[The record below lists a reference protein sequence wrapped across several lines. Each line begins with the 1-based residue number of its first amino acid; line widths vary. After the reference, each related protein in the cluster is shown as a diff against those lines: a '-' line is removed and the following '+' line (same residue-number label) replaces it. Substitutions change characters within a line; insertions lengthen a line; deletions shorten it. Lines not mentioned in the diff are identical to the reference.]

1 MSPAMT
7 HVRLESDVTLTVDG
21 QSWERK
27 ADVQDDVAWF
37 ESPTFVITD
46 GPIIEPE
53 LPELQ
58 NVKLEGDILTWEM
71 DPDVFTYVLELNG
84 KYGGAVESP
93 CDLRVFCE
101 TFELDYGE
109 YKGTL
114 VGRNKDNKDVTRVT
128 KFEYDYQPEHHTLVA
143 FLESISGSSDFDE
156 IDADKLFRYPTLTSE
171 TEDVSLHNMY
181 YEKLLD
187 DGTWRSTGF
196 GTNQPFAPGTYRCK
210 INAEIA
216 REHYS
221 DTAFWADKVELL
233 MDGTPWT
240 YGGPL
245 GWNGDYCVAVSF
257 YSPLIIVE
265 EEKPVDPDDITG
277 GRWYTKWGATYYE
290 TEDGENLYG
299 LKKID
304 GDYYYFN
311 TSGAMKKETFITI
324 GKNKRYFGKDGKMVI
339 DDFVT
344 VNKAT
349 YYMNDEGNMA
359 TGITYAKG
367 EWYYFRDS
375 TGAMVKDE
383 LVTLEYDGEKCT
395 YYLEPDGVMHLGFL
409 TRWGVTRFFKRTNGI
424 MQKGFVRIDKH
435 VYYFRPENGAMVK
448 NQFLKLDGYEY
459 YLKADGTRAEDE
471 TLVIWGVHYVFNSY
485 GELVM
490 KYK

>member
-1 MSPAMT
+1 M
-7 HVRLESDVTLTVDG
+7 
-21 QSWERK
+21 
-27 ADVQDDVAWF
+27 
-37 ESPTFVITD
+37 
-46 GPIIEPE
+46 
-53 LPELQ
+53 
-58 NVKLEGDILTWEM
+58 DIKE
-71 DPDVFTYVLELNG
+71 DI
-84 KYGGAVESP
+84 
-93 CDLRVFCE
+93 
-101 TFELDYGE
+101 
-109 YKGTL
+109 
-114 VGRNKDNKDVTRVT
+114 KDVTIL
-128 KFEYDYQPEHHTLVA
+128 YDNVGLMVDEKEW
-143 FLESISGSSDFDE
+143 FFDE
-156 IDADKLFRYPTLTSE
+156 VNKYNLEGI
-171 TEDVSLHNMY
+171 
-181 YEKLLD
+181 
-187 DGTWRSTGF
+187 
-196 GTNQPFAPGTYRCK
+196 
-210 INAEIA
+210 
-216 REHYS
+216 
-221 DTAFWADKVELL
+221 TAA
-233 MDGTPWT
+233 T
-240 YGGPL
+240 
-245 GWNGDYCVAVSF
+245 F
-257 YSPLIIVE
+257 YSPAFEVKE
-265 EEKPVDPDDITG
+265 DKPVDPDDITG